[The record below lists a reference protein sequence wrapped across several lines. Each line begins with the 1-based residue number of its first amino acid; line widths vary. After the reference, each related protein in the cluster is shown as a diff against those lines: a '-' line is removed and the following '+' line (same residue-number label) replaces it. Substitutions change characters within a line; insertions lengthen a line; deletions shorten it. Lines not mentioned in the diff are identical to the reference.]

1 MNSLDPSYLRY
12 IYDGIFN
19 GVIASDNESTLPEG
33 LVGLYE
39 DAFLE
44 NIPVYRRQQSLE
56 VFACWALLKKEA
68 SILFVSEIL
77 QVDET
82 EVFELVGTYS
92 SWFNSPESGKYSLYH
107 ERLRI
112 YFLQKLNENEIQSI
126 NQRLI
131 ARLQKAIAEQYKDE
145 FEI

>member
-19 GVIASDNESTLPEG
+19 GVIPSDNKSTLPEG

-56 VFACWALLKKEA
+56 VFACWDLLKKEA
-68 SILFVSEIL
+68 SILFVSEL
-77 QVDET
+77 LNLDGTELDEF
-82 EVFELVGTYS
+82 VRTYV
-92 SWFNSPESGKYSLYH
+92 SWFNSPEEML
-107 ERLRI
+107 RLSTNI
-112 YFLQKLNENEIQSI
+112 EQWPI
-126 NQRLI
+126 NL
-131 ARLQKAIAEQYKDE
+131 
-145 FEI
+145 